1 MSKTKIGIIV
11 GTNRKDSRTEEIASY
26 YSKKIKEA
34 GFETI
39 FINLTD
45 LPHDF
50 AFSALYDNGGKN
62 PEFQKIQAKIDECV
76 KLVFVLPEYNGSY
89 PGVLKT
95 FVDGLRHP
103 DSLAFK
109 KVALVGVSSGVL
121 GNAVGLGHFDDVLS
135 YLNANVMGLRIKL
148 GNINQHFSDGV
159 FTNPTY
165 QNFTEKQI
173 KNFLEF

>member
-1 MSKTKIGIIV
+1 MSKNKIGIIV
-11 GTNRKDSRTEEIASY
+11 GTNRNDSKTEEIAIY
-26 YSKKIKEA
+26 YSKKINEA
-34 GFETI
+34 GFDTN
-39 FINLTD
+39 FINLKE
-45 LPHDF
+45 LPNDF
-50 AFSALYDNGGKN
+50 AFSALYGNAGKN
-62 PEFQKIQAKIDECV
+62 PDFQKKQEQIDECQ
-76 KLVFVLPEYNGSY
+76 KLIFIIPEYNGSY

-109 KVALVGVSSGVL
+109 KIALVGVSSGVL

-135 YLNANVMGLRIKL
+135 YLNANVMGLRVKL

-159 FTNPTY
+159 FTNTVY

>member
-1 MSKTKIGIIV
+1 MIKTKIGIVV
-11 GTNRKDSRTEEIASY
+11 GTNRKDSRTEDIATY
-26 YSKKIKEA
+26 YSKKINEA
-34 GFETI
+34 GFA
-39 FINLTD
+39 FNLINLNE

-62 PEFQKIQAKIDECV
+62 SDFEKFQAAIDECQ
-76 KLVFVLPEYNGSY
+76 KLIFVVPEYNGSY

-135 YLNANVMGLRIKL
+135 YLNANVMGLRVKL
-148 GNINQHFSDGV
+148 GNINQHFSEGK
-159 FTNPTY
+159 FINPIYET
-165 QNFTEKQI
+165 FTEKQI
-173 KNFLEF
+173 KNFIEF